1 MNDQEKPRLAR
12 LTAIVT
18 QLQSKNLLTAKF
30 LAEKHDVSIRTI
42 YRDIRTLEQ
51 SGIPI
56 VTVEGKGYSLVAG
69 YQLPPIMFSENE
81 ANALITAEQLIN
93 KNKDQSLVENYQNAI
108 DKIRAVLNFSRKEKT
123 DLLTERIHFRINEE
137 VESTSSHLMT
147 LQSAITTFNLIE
159 IDYYSLQN
167 ELTNRVI
174 EPFAVYSTQGNWL
187 LIAFCRLR
195 NEFRAFRIDHI
206 KQLDV
211 KEETFESHQ
220 MTLEEYFKIC
230 KEKYQNTPDTPLS

>member
-1 MNDQEKPRLAR
+1 
-12 LTAIVT
+12 
-18 QLQSKNLLTAKF
+18 
-30 LAEKHDVSIRTI
+30 
-42 YRDIRTLEQ
+42 
-51 SGIPI
+51 
-56 VTVEGKGYSLVAG
+56 
-69 YQLPPIMFSENE
+69 MFSENE

-93 KNKDQSLVENYQNAI
+93 KNKDQSLIENYQNAI
-108 DKIRAVLNFSRKEKT
+108 DKIRAVLKFSRKEKA

-137 VESTSSHLMT
+137 SKSTNSHLMT
-147 LQSAITTFNLIE
+147 LQSAITSFKLIE

-167 ELTNRVI
+167 ELTNRII

-206 KQLDV
+206 KRFDV